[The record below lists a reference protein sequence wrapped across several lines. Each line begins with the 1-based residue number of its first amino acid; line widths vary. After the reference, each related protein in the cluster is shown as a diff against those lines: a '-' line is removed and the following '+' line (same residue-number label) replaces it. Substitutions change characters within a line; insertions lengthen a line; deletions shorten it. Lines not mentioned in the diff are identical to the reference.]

1 VSSVDHGALLGT
13 EIAEIGSLDGRTR
26 EILERR
32 RRTAAPPS
40 RGWLIRRALVA
51 ADLVGLTTSFLLA
64 LAVFGGSDAYPD
76 PVGPGFEFLV
86 FLGMLPIWVL
96 LGKLY
101 GLYDQDEERTD
112 HSTIDELAGVL
123 NLVTLGAWLVFAGS
137 WLTGAA
143 SPNAPRMIAFWGL
156 AIVAVSLLRALAR
169 SLCRQSVAYL
179 QNTVIVGAGDVGQ
192 LIGRKLV
199 QHPEYG
205 INLVGFVDSRPRIR
219 RVDLD
224 HVSLLGP
231 PERLPD
237 IIRTFD
243 IERVVIAFSSDSHA
257 ETLEL
262 IHSLRKFD
270 VQLDVVP
277 RLFEIVGPRV
287 GIHTVEGLPLVGLPP
302 ARPRRSSR
310 VLKRWVDILGA
321 LLGLLLTAP
330 LFAYVAWRIKR
341 DSPGPVFFRQQR
353 LGMDMREFTALKF
366 RTMRVD
372 TDDSAHRAYIKATM
386 SAGAAP
392 ERNGLYKL
400 ERDDAI
406 TWVGTWLRKTSLDE
420 LPQLLNVLRGEM
432 SLVGPRPC
440 LDYETEGFE
449 PQHFERF
456 LVPPGLT
463 GLWQVT
469 ARAHS
474 TFREALDMDVA
485 YVRGWSLGLDLRLL
499 FRTPVQLA
507 RQRGTA

>member
-1 VSSVDHGALLGT
+1 MFGG
-13 EIAEIGSLDGRTR
+13 EIPDLGSLDRRTR
-26 EILERR
+26 DILERR
-32 RRTAAPPS
+32 RRTAAAPG
-40 RGWLIRRALVA
+40 RGWLIRRALLA
-51 ADLVGLTTSFLLA
+51 ADVVGLTASFVLA
-64 LAVFGGSDAYPD
+64 LAVFGGSALHPD
-76 PVGPGFEFLV
+76 PVRPSVEFLV
-86 FLGMLPIWVL
+86 FLGMLPVWVVV
-96 LGKLY
+96 GKLC
-101 GLYDQDEERTD
+101 GLYDQDEERAD

-143 SPNAPRMIAFWGL
+143 SPNAPRIIAFWVL
-156 AIVAVSLLRALAR
+156 AIALVSVARAVAR
-169 SLCRQSVAYL
+169 SLCRHSVAYL

-205 INLVGFVDSRPRIR
+205 INLVGFVDSRPKIR
-219 RVDLD
+219 RVELD

-231 PERLPD
+231 PGKLPE

-243 IERVVIAFSSDSHA
+243 IERVIIAFSNESHA
-257 ETLEL
+257 KTLEL
-262 IHSLRKFD
+262 VHSLRKFD
-270 VQLDVVP
+270 IQLDVVP

-310 VLKRWVDILGA
+310 VLKRWLDVVGA
-321 LLGLLLTAP
+321 LLGLVLTAP
-330 LFAYVAWRIKR
+330 LFLYIAWRVKR
-341 DSPGPVFFRQQR
+341 DSPGPVLFRQKR
-353 LGMDMREFTALKF
+353 LGIDMREFTALKF

-372 TDDSAHRAYIKATM
+372 TDTGAHRAYIKATM
-386 SAGAAP
+386 TTGAAP
-392 ERNGLYKL
+392 EQNGLYKL
-400 ERDDAI
+400 ERDDAV
-406 TWVGTWLRKTSLDE
+406 TKAGRWLRKTSLDE
-420 LPQLLNVLRGEM
+420 LPQLINVLRGDM

-440 LDYETEGFE
+440 LDYETEEFE

-456 LVPPGLT
+456 LVAPGLT

-507 RQRGTA
+507 RQKGTA